1 MYSDVTQ
8 TNDEKLGTPRLLKM
22 AQGVASGMDYLSTIG
37 FVHRVSM
44 QPYIT
49 ILCTSVPP
57 IVNGHALLCDVYC
70 SNALPSTLYIVI
82 VGFGSS

>member
-44 QPYIT
+44 QPYIM
-49 ILCTSVPP
+49 TSVPP
-57 IVNGHALLCDVYC
+57 IVNGRALLCDVYC